1 MDQQTTRWIHGPRR
15 GFAVGAALL
24 ALASAAPLGAQTV
37 HVPGLDS
44 LHVRTNI
51 QGQFN
56 STSVDD
62 EPETAWLVRRA
73 RIMIRMF
80 AAGWIRADVEGDF
93 GRGGARLTDGFVR
106 LDFDPHFRVRA
117 GQYKKP
123 FDAQEL
129 VSSRELLVV
138 ERDGLPRG
146 ASLPTPNDLV
156 KDLGYSDR
164 DIGAEWNGTF
174 GAATLMAGFWNG
186 SGANVSE
193 DDDGKQVGAR
203 LQYAGPGDWTL
214 AGALTG
220 IDRDIP
226 FFDEDGEEV
235 EGGTGE
241 SEWRKAFE
249 LAASHGAYA
258 EPGLKVQAQFMAGD
272 GDRFDEEGP
281 GSVVT
286 EIDQDF
292 AVLHAI
298 VAYHIALF
306 ETAHLIGIEPMARV
320 GWADP
325 DTDGDD
331 DEATLW
337 TAGINLYHHERV
349 KTQIQVDHVSPS
361 QGDGETTFRIQ
372 LGLGN

>member
-1 MDQQTTRWIHGPRR
+1 MDHQTASPARGLRR
-15 GFAVGAALL
+15 GLTIGAAAL
-24 ALASAAPLGAQTV
+24 ALALAAPLGAQTV
-37 HVPGLDS
+37 HVPGIDS
-44 LHVRTNI
+44 LHVRSNI

-62 EPETAWLVRRA
+62 EPDTAWLVRRA

-80 AAGWIRADVEGDF
+80 AAGWIRAEVEGDF

-106 LDFDPHFRVRA
+106 LDFDPRFRIRA

-129 VSSRELLVV
+129 VSSRELLVI

-156 KDLGYSDR
+156 KGLGYSDR
-164 DIGAEWNGTF
+164 DIGAEWNGRF
-174 GAATLMAGFWNG
+174 GPATLIAGFWNG
-186 SGANVSE
+186 AGANTAE
-193 DDDGKQVGAR
+193 NDDGKQVAAR
-203 LQYAGPGDWTL
+203 LEFQGPADWTL

-220 IDRDIP
+220 IDRDVP
-226 FFDEDGEEV
+226 LVDEEGEEIDR
-235 EGGTGE
+235 EESE

-249 LAASHGAYA
+249 LAAAHGEYG
-258 EPGLKVQAQFMAGD
+258 EPGLKILAQFMAGD
-272 GDRFDEEGP
+272 GTRFDEVGP
-281 GSVVT
+281 ETLVT
-286 EIDQDF
+286 EVDQDF

-298 VAYHIALF
+298 LAYHIGLF
-306 ETAHLIGIEPMARV
+306 DTPHLIGIEPLARA

-325 DTDGDD
+325 DTDGDN

-337 TAGINLYHHERV
+337 TAGVNLYHHEHV
-349 KTQIQVDHVSPS
+349 KTQFQVDHVSPS
-361 QGDGETTFRIQ
+361 EGDGETAFRVQ
-372 LGLGN
+372 LGLGF